1 MEKGGLLKDTFRLFR
16 LPRFPFE
23 WLLSVD
29 HFPIWRQHL
38 IYSHSN
44 GKDLRDI
51 LVQRFSSNMVILS
64 LFLSIEVSTLFSPSD
79 SATEVR
85 AALRS
90 NDYFDMKF
98 AIGIIIILDIILT
111 LMAILAAFTA
121 WAMVS
126 AIGDKNVHYIIRSS
140 IGLYAT
146 QLPSRMLVAATYLFL
161 TWQVI

>member
-1 MEKGGLLKDTFRLFR
+1 
-16 LPRFPFE
+16 
-23 WLLSVD
+23 
-29 HFPIWRQHL
+29 
-38 IYSHSN
+38 
-44 GKDLRDI
+44 
-51 LVQRFSSNMVILS
+51 MVILS